1 MKKEMETTNMCGV
14 YHINQKKRDDFYGIK
29 PGDAKAYKNKNVYEC
44 CPKGYTCSMPD
55 SEIPDFLAS
64 HKGVKS
70 AHHLVFE
77 GDPFNRDRTYMTT
90 CGYLDRVCCPKR
102 KQTKV
107 KLADGY
113 HWDQEPACVLNR
125 AAANHGIQRSEER
138 DQQRIKD
145 ERKRKRD
152 ETERMRNELNE
163 IYGKALKGLYDAS
176 LPSGWTSE
184 VHFDFDI
191 EIGGVNPTV
200 VFSNAAKNE
209 ETKLRPH
216 KPVES
221 TENEMNV
228 YEDEYGPNEQQCE
241 NYIKQDSKVVDLIQE
256 EYSQLEREA
265 KQLQKNGDVLIM
277 HSECLK
283 NGAGDP
289 DLCVS
294 DCQSRIEGTRCFE

>member
-1 MKKEMETTNMCGV
+1 MSKFCDLVQREGDGDDEHVRCVSYQSKKE
-14 YHINQKKRDDFYGIK
+14 RDFYGIK
-29 PGDAKAYKNKNVYEC
+29 PGDKAYKNKNVYEC

-125 AAANHGIQRSEER
+125 AAANHRIQRSEER

-145 ERKRKRD
+145 ERNGK
-152 ETERMRNELNE
+152 ETR
-163 IYGKALKGLYDAS
+163 
-176 LPSGWTSE
+176 
-184 VHFDFDI
+184 
-191 EIGGVNPTV
+191 
-200 VFSNAAKNE
+200 
-209 ETKLRPH
+209 LR
-216 KPVES
+216 
-221 TENEMNV
+221 
-228 YEDEYGPNEQQCE
+228 YE
-241 NYIKQDSKVVDLIQE
+241 K
-256 EYSQLEREA
+256 
-265 KQLQKNGDVLIM
+265 
-277 HSECLK
+277 
-283 NGAGDP
+283 
-289 DLCVS
+289 
-294 DCQSRIEGTRCFE
+294 